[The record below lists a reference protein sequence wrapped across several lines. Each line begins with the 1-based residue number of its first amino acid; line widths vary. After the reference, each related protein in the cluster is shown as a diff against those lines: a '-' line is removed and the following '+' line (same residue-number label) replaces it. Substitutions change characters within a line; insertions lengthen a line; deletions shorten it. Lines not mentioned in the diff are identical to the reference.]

1 MRYTPKSELE
11 LRISKLQTVLK
22 QNNIDGA
29 MIIQNADLFYF
40 AGTVQRSH
48 LFIPAEGEPVLMV
61 RRSFLR
67 AVEESAL
74 DNIVQLAN
82 PREIITTLKT
92 YGYGELK
99 TIGFELDVLPV
110 LQYRRYQKIFEAAEI
125 IDVSSY
131 VRAIRMIKSPYELEL
146 IKASSQMNQEVF
158 SLIRNMLREGISEL
172 ELAGQVEAA
181 ARKRGHHSML
191 RLRGFNQELCY
202 GHLMSG
208 NSLAIPSYF
217 DGPTG
222 GRGPDPSYPQSAGH
236 KIIGKNE
243 PIMVDYGFVLDGY
256 IVDQT
261 RIFCIGRLENHLV
274 QAYAAA
280 CKIQAELKKSAEPGA
295 VCSDLYSIAFKIAQE
310 SGFGKH
316 FMGFPEQVSFVGH
329 GVGLELDEP
338 PVLAA
343 GFKTP
348 LAEGMVIAIEPKFV
362 FPDGAVGIE
371 NTFVV
376 TADGLETITNFDED
390 IIYV

>member
-1 MRYTPKSELE
+1 MRYTPKTELD
-11 LRISKLQTVLK
+11 LRISKFQEILK
-22 QNNIDGA
+22 QKKIDGA
-29 MIIQNADLFYF
+29 VIIQNADLFYF
-40 AGTVQRSH
+40 AGTIQRAH
-48 LFIPAEGEPVLMV
+48 LFIPAEGRPVLMV
-61 RRSFLR
+61 RRSFPR

-74 DNIVQLAN
+74 ENIIQLTN
-82 PREIITTLKT
+82 PKEMITALKA
-92 YGYGELK
+92 YGYGEYK

-110 LQYRRYQKIFEAAEI
+110 VQYRRYQKIFEPAEI
-125 IDVSSY
+125 IDISPD
-131 VRAIRMIKSPYELEL
+131 VRSLRMIKSPYELEV
-146 IKASSQMNQEVF
+146 IKASAQLNQEVYA
-158 SLIRNMLREGISEL
+158 LIKNMLREGITEL
-172 ELAGQVEAA
+172 ELAGMVEAA
-181 ARKRGHHSML
+181 ARKRGHHCML

-208 NSLAIPSYF
+208 HNLAVPSYF

-222 GRGPDPSYPQSAGH
+222 GRGPDPSYPQSAGF
-236 KIIGKNE
+236 KKIGKNE
-243 PIMVDYGFVLDGY
+243 PVLVDYGFVLDGY

-261 RIFCIGRLENHLV
+261 RIFCLGKLPDHLV

-280 CKIQAELKKSAEPGA
+280 CAIQSEIKKRAKPGA
-295 VCSDLYSIAFKIAQE
+295 ICSELYDIAFQTAQA
-310 SGFGKH
+310 SGFGRH

-338 PVLAA
+338 PVIAA
-343 GFKTP
+343 GFKIP